1 MVMMPMM
8 MVMPGVAMIVAAVVM
23 GIVRVR
29 LAQGATPG

>member
-8 MVMPGVAMIVAAVVM
+8 MVAGMTVIVAAVVM
-23 GIVRVR
+23 RIVSVR

>member
-8 MVMPGVAMIVAAVVM
+8 MVAGMTVIVAAVVM
-23 GIVRVR
+23 GIVSVR